1 MDVHVEVQG
10 PAEPWAPTARMCA
23 VGWESLDHRD
33 RAAARLLEARGTRV
47 LPQRTK
53 HGADEHGGHPA
64 TQIVVPRQPVS
75 QPVR

>member
-1 MDVHVEVQG
+1 
-10 PAEPWAPTARMCA
+10 

-33 RAAARLLEARGTRV
+33 RAPARLLEARGTRV
-47 LPQRTK
+47 LPQQAK
-53 HGADEHGGHPA
+53 HGAEEHGGHPA